1 MGALALSMAGL
12 VSAGAASGT
21 DSVSTAVPAAHAA
34 PLAADPAASDVVDER
49 IVIDTGHVDAI
60 APRMVD
66 GEFRTLFK
74 DSRTT
79 EVVWR
84 EPRSVIMHLT
94 TAGELTIPEAGYDF
108 LGAPGDV
115 IYLIPQTQNPEVL
128 WAGWS
133 TEAFRDADIQGTFEL
148 SLSTLEGPGQLLM
161 FDWDMFGQ
169 AVMKFDSTDGV
180 GDTYPVAAQTHEHS
194 NWAFTEPGV
203 YRLGFNFSATLASG
217 EVVSDS
223 QIFTMAV
230 GDVDTDSIALP
241 GDDGDGGTDGGQ
253 TGGGTSDGGTTDG
266 GQTGGTTNGGT
277 TDGGQT
283 GGTTDGGTTDGGQTS
298 GTTNGGT
305 TDGGTSNGGTAEG
318 GTTDGGQTSGTTNGG
333 TTDGGTSNGG
343 TAEGG
348 TTDGG
353 QTGDNG
359 TTGAVTGGATGGGS
373 TSGGTSPSGGLAQ
386 TGAGLALPLGA
397 SGAALLVV
405 GAGAAVYLHRRKQQS
420 GAADGTDLPTA
431 SS

>member
-12 VSAGAASGT
+12 VSVGAASGT
-21 DSVSTAVPAAHAA
+21 DPVANAAPAAYAA

-60 APRMVD
+60 APRMVN

-94 TAGELTIPEAGYDF
+94 TAGELTIPDAGFDF

-115 IYLIPQTQNPEVL
+115 IYMIPQTQNPEVL

-133 TEAFRDADIQGTFEL
+133 TEAFRDSDIQGTFEL
-148 SLSTLEGPGQLLM
+148 SLNTLEGPGQLLM

-169 AVMKFDSTDGV
+169 AVMKFDSTDGI

-203 YRLGFNFSATLASG
+203 YRLGFTFSATLASG
-217 EVVSDS
+217 EVVSDT

-241 GDDGDGGTDGGQ
+241 GDNG
-253 TGGGTSDGGTTDG
+253 DGGTTDG
-266 GQTGGTTNGGT
+266 GTTGGTTNGGT
-277 TDGGQT
+277 TDGGTT
-283 GGTTDGGTTDGGQTS
+283 G

-305 TDGGTSNGGTAEG
+305 TDGGTTG
-318 GTTDGGQTSGTTNGG
+318 GTTNGG
-333 TTDGGTSNGG
+333 TTDGGTTGG
-343 TAEGG
+343 T
-348 TTDGG
+348 
-353 QTGDNG
+353 
-359 TTGAVTGGATGGGS
+359 
-373 TSGGTSPSGGLAQ
+373 
-386 TGAGLALPLGA
+386 
-397 SGAALLVV
+397 
-405 GAGAAVYLHRRKQQS
+405 
-420 GAADGTDLPTA
+420 
-431 SS
+431 